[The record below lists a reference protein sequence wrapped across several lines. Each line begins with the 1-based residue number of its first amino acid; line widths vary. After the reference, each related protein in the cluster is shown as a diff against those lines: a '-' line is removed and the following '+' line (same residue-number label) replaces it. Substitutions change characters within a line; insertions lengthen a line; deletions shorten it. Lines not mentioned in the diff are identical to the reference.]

1 MRILYGYLNVID
13 RYGCYFCT
21 LFTYVFIPIAHPFA
35 MYISVIK
42 IFNV

>member
-1 MRILYGYLNVID
+1 MGIWTKLD

-35 MYISVIK
+35 VYISVIK
-42 IFNV
+42 IFDV